1 MKYNLNKFFILAVQM
16 LSILKPK
23 TSAIK
28 VSDDKVRETYN
39 RFRIMALSSVFVG
52 YLSYYLVRNNFTLS
66 TPYLQNQLQLSNT
79 QIGFLSSCMLISYGI
94 SKGVMSSLADKANP
108 KMYMALGLIL
118 CSIVN
123 IGLGFST
130 LFWVFVTFV
139 VINGIFQGMGVG
151 PSFITIANWF
161 PSTERGR
168 VSSVWNI
175 SHNIGG
181 GIVSPIIGASLAVL
195 GTGNWQIASFIVPA
209 IISIFIAFLVI
220 YLGKGSPV
228 QEGLPEL
235 KEIVPEKMTQK
246 HKNEEKA
253 PENMSAYQIFVKY
266 VLKNKNACY
275 VSFVDVFVYM
285 VRFGMLSWL
294 PIYLLK
300 EKGFSKNE
308 MSIAFLF
315 FEWAAIPSTLLAGY
329 ISDKLFKGKP
339 MPLAVICM
347 SLIFVCILGYWQS
360 ESVHTVTIFASI
372 VGCLIYVPQF
382 LASVQTMEVV
392 PKFAVGSAVG
402 LRGFMSYI
410 LGATL
415 GTSLFGF
422 LVDKFGWHAGF
433 YALMVG
439 AVLCIFFCILSHV
452 SLNKRDKLLNS

>member
-1 MKYNLNKFFILAVQM
+1 MF
-16 LSILKPK
+16 SILKPK
-23 TSAIK
+23 TSSVKVPNENIK
-28 VSDDKVRETYN
+28 ETYN

-66 TPYLQNQLQLSNT
+66 TPYLQHELQLTNT

-118 CSIVN
+118 CAIVN
-123 IGLGFST
+123 IGLGFSS
-130 LFWVFVTFV
+130 LFWVFAGFV
-139 VINGIFQGMGVG
+139 VLNGIFQGMGVA

-161 PSTERGR
+161 PSSERGR
-168 VSSVWNI
+168 VGSIWNI

-181 GIVSPIIGASLAVL
+181 GVVSPIIGGSLALL
-195 GTGNWQIASFIVPA
+195 GQDKWQISSFIIPA
-209 IISIFIAFLVI
+209 GISIGIAFLVI
-220 YLGKGSPV
+220 YLGKGSPT

-235 KEIVPEKMTQK
+235 KEIIPEKMGLNQN
-246 HKNEEKA
+246 NEQQA

-266 VLKNKNACY
+266 VLKNKNAWY
-275 VSFVDVFVYM
+275 VAFVDVFVYM

-300 EKGFSKNE
+300 EKDFTKNE

-329 ISDKLFKGKP
+329 ISDKLFKGRP
-339 MPLAVICM
+339 MPLAIICM
-347 SLIFVCILGYWQS
+347 SLIFVCIIGYWQS

-433 YALMVG
+433 YTLMLG
-439 AVLCIFFCILSHV
+439 AILCIVFCILSHIN
-452 SLNKRDKLLNS
+452 LNPKEIKK

>member
-1 MKYNLNKFFILAVQM
+1 MR
-16 LSILKPK
+16 
-23 TSAIK
+23 T
-28 VSDDKVRETYN
+28 
-39 RFRIMALSSVFVG
+39 
-52 YLSYYLVRNNFTLS
+52 
-66 TPYLQNQLQLSNT
+66 
-79 QIGFLSSCMLISYGI
+79 
-94 SKGVMSSLADKANP
+94 
-108 KMYMALGLIL
+108 
-118 CSIVN
+118 
-123 IGLGFST
+123 
-130 LFWVFVTFV
+130 
-139 VINGIFQGMGVG
+139 
-151 PSFITIANWF
+151 
-161 PSTERGR
+161 
-168 VSSVWNI
+168 
-175 SHNIGG
+175 H
-181 GIVSPIIGASLAVL
+181 
-195 GTGNWQIASFIVPA
+195 
-209 IISIFIAFLVI
+209 
-220 YLGKGSPV
+220 
-228 QEGLPEL
+228 
-235 KEIVPEKMTQK
+235 
-246 HKNEEKA
+246 
-253 PENMSAYQIFVKY
+253 
-266 VLKNKNACY
+266 
-275 VSFVDVFVYM
+275 
-285 VRFGMLSWL
+285 

-347 SLIFVCILGYWQS
+347 SLIFVCIIGYWQS

-433 YALMVG
+433 YALMTG

-452 SLNKRDKLLNS
+452 SMNKRDKLLNS